1 MNNDLLLTAAGDLVI
16 GPEGD
21 IYLTTSVAQAIRIRL
36 RWFVGEWKFNPE
48 LGVPY
53 FEDVFV
59 KKVNVSRVEQIMSEQ
74 VLNVDGVR
82 KVRSLNISTNI
93 AQRTMLIVFEAET
106 TEGTIKEEV
115 SIHV

>member
-59 KKVNVSRVEQIMSEQ
+59 KKVNIGHVERIMTAQ
-74 VLNVDGVR
+74 VLDVDGVL
-82 KVRSLNISTNI
+82 KVRSLSISTKS
-93 AQRTMLIVFEAET
+93 AERTMLIAFEAET
-106 TEGTIKEEV
+106 TEGTIEEEV
-115 SIHV
+115 RIHV

>member
-16 GPEGD
+16 SSEGD

-36 RWFVGEWKFNPE
+36 RWFAGEWKFNPE

-59 KKVNVSRVEQIMSEQ
+59 KKVNISRVEQIMTEQ
-74 VLNVDGVR
+74 VLDVDGVR
-82 KVRSLNISTNI
+82 KVRSLSIVTNS
-93 AQRTMLIVFEAET
+93 ARRTMLVAFEAET

-115 SIHV
+115 SIYG